1 LEGLCEEIKKNYYG
15 KEKNKAFLELARNY
29 QIEVRDFISK
39 LEPSIDDYDYDQMK
53 DFKIGSKSEDSKG
66 NLKPISE

>member
-1 LEGLCEEIKKNYYG
+1 MEGLCEEIKKNYYG
-15 KEKNKAFLELARNY
+15 KEKSKAFLELARNY